1 MHKRIRDL
9 RESNNYRQID
19 IAEKLNMSQQQY
31 QKYESGIVTPS
42 INILVSIADLYDVS
56 VDYLLGRTNYKRV
69 VQLEVMNAKNSR
81 LTEYYNRLSL
91 EDQDFIM
98 GKMIELHRENESRK
112 KENSRKNI
120 G

>member
-19 IAEKLNMSQQQY
+19 IAKKLNMSQQQY

-42 INILVSIADLYDVS
+42 VNILVSMADLYDVS
-56 VDYLLGRTNYKRV
+56 VDFLLGRTNYKKV
-69 VQLEVMNAKNSR
+69 VQPEMINTKNGR
-81 LTEYYNRLSL
+81 LTEYYNRLSI
-91 EDQDFIM
+91 EDQDFII
-98 GKMIELHRENESRK
+98 GKMVELHRENESRK
-112 KENSRKNI
+112 KISSRKNI